1 LPSML
6 IVAAGPGIL
15 QIFKYL
21 FPMMKHLG

>member
-1 LPSML
+1 M

-21 FPMMKHLG
+21 FPMMRQVGG

>member
-1 LPSML
+1 ML

-21 FPMMKHLG
+21 FPMMRSIGGS

>member
-1 LPSML
+1 ML

-21 FPMMKHLG
+21 FPMMQHAGGG

>member
-1 LPSML
+1 L

-21 FPMMKHLG
+21 FPMMKQLH

>member
-1 LPSML
+1 ML

-21 FPMMKHLG
+21 FPMMKHVGS